1 MLTQN
6 ILDDLMLWW
15 LLSHLMIAPQFE
27 INKLETLMAND
38 QWSDWQPKS
47 FAFKHQV
54 LYSYPHPVPSH
65 PKFCFY
71 TYSSTLSNTVILKY
85 TQIWKKENIDSDSRT

>member
-1 MLTQN
+1 
-6 ILDDLMLWW
+6 
-15 LLSHLMIAPQFE
+15 MIAPQFE

-54 LYSYPHPVPSH
+54 LYSYPPPQ
-65 PKFCFY
+65 
-71 TYSSTLSNTVILKY
+71 SSQVLFLY
-85 TQIWKKENIDSDSRT
+85 LL